1 MDTAL
6 DTINA
11 TEASKSVY
19 AALLELLDGLGP
31 YEVQN
36 KRTSLHI
43 THGRAFLGVH
53 PRAAG
58 VLVNIVTTAPLLGAR
73 VRKVE
78 QVSTNRYHN
87 EVLLSSTGEVDVEL
101 GDWIRK
107 AYSLT
112 VV

>member
-6 DTINA
+6 DNINA
-11 TEASKSVY
+11 VEASRSVY

-53 PRAAG
+53 PRATG
-58 VLVNIVTTAPLLGAR
+58 VLVNIVTTTPLLGAR
-73 VRKVE
+73 VRKAE
-78 QVSTNRYHN
+78 QVSANRYHN
-87 EVLLSSTGEVDVEL
+87 EVLVRSTEEVDVEL
-101 GDWIRK
+101 GDWIRN

-112 VV
+112 VA